1 MLWYQ
6 WLLSH
11 DWPTDDIRRL
21 AHLDD
26 RNTRGGV
33 RRDGATCSC
42 RLSTPRRR
50 WSWEATGTKADE
62 PVCGSRGR
70 ATDPPLYVCVADFNR
85 VQEVHR
91 DREEDARRD
100 PGSAAEDECYN
111 ALAQTVGKESQGCVV
126 GTHGCCGLAGSL
138 RVRTGCRRSA
148 RTRPRMTRPAPGRS
162 WWHRAINCSPL
173 CPRRPPTL
181 LLSVPPASGPA
192 GAGGDTRSVKNN
204 PTSPLGVGGLDAIF
218 VRYQLLNLTSLR
230 GGVYPSPNP
239 SPDVFRRSSRCITT
253 FLDSFFGLLSWF
265 VFSLLA

>member
-1 MLWYQ
+1 MGR
-6 WLLSH
+6 
-11 DWPTDDIRRL
+11 PTVCGRRR
-21 AHLDD
+21 ASAASFDGAVVD
-26 RNTRGGV
+26 RALV
-33 RRDGATCSC
+33 RLDGATTLCPCSP
-42 RLSTPRRR
+42 RSLPSLIIGSASPRRR

-85 VQEVHR
+85 VQDVHR
-91 DREEDARRD
+91 DREEYARLD

-173 CPRRPPTL
+173 CPLAPPPFYCLCPQL
-181 LLSVPPASGPA
+181 LGLQGLVGTREALRIIIPPALWA
-192 GAGGDTRSVKNN
+192 SV
-204 PTSPLGVGGLDAIF
+204 A
-218 VRYQLLNLTSLR
+218 
-230 GGVYPSPNP
+230 
-239 SPDVFRRSSRCITT
+239 
-253 FLDSFFGLLSWF
+253 
-265 VFSLLA
+265 